1 MNTAVSGKDKST
13 VYNCL
18 KVLLTFLV
26 VFAHA
31 SRMYTGKGVITPV
44 LSSNTLTLI
53 TNFIYSFHMKLYM
66 AVSGMVYGLC
76 VIEYK
81 KYQDSFKFIINKAKR
96 LMIPYLFWGI
106 VLVAPVMVACHF
118 TDRTYLSYVFDG
130 IILANDNRHLWY
142 IIVLF
147 YIFCVFAVIRKWIER
162 INPIIILVICL
173 LVSYY
178 QNKIVL
184 PLSLNSFA
192 NYILYFYLGYV
203 FNLYF
208 DKIVKIVSN
217 PLAILICFLID
228 AYLFTKPGWVFSIM
242 TGVFGSC
249 FFIGITYHLS
259 KIISGIKFFDL
270 LNQNGYGIYLFHP
283 MIIYVLFY
291 YLANK
296 NIYPWILCSLI
307 SVFAYFL
314 SFFLSILIRKL
325 RMHILLGE

>member
-1 MNTAVSGKDKST
+1 MNTSVSGKDKST

-31 SRMYTGKGVITPV
+31 SRMYTGKGVITPL
-44 LSSNTLTLI
+44 LSSNSLSLI

-66 AVSGMVYGLC
+66 AVSGMVYGL
-76 VIEYK
+76 
-81 KYQDSFKFIINKAKR
+81 
-96 LMIPYLFWGI
+96 MIPYLFWG
-106 VLVAPVMVACHF
+106 VFLVAPVMVACHF
-118 TDRTYLSYVFDG
+118 TDRTYLSYIFDG

-147 YIFCVFAVIRKWIER
+147 YIFCAFAVIRKWIER

-208 DKIVKIVSN
+208 EKVIRVISN
-217 PLAILICFLID
+217 PLAVILCFLID
-228 AYLFTKPGWVFSIM
+228 AYLFTKPGWIFSIL

-259 KIISGIKFFDL
+259 KVVSGIKFFDI

-283 MIIYVLFY
+283 MIIYVMY
-291 YLANK
+291 YFLANIK
-296 NIYPWILCSLI
+296 IFPWILCFLI
-307 SVFAYFL
+307 SVSAYFL
-314 SFFLSILIRKL
+314 SLFISILIRKIKIG
-325 RMHILLGE
+325 ILLGE